1 MKPSEEH
8 ESLIVALEADSAE
21 HVLQVLAGHNSKHA
35 DVDTKE
41 LLQTMPQKQKLRCC
55 KALRMQA
62 TRAIEEL
69 QSSDPSTQ
77 KQQTTAAKEDADIE
91 EQDVAAEL
99 LRNIALLCTVLLSND
114 VKAVPGDL
122 WETAVLLHD
131 NALLAAAEWPD
142 VQDAVAS
149 LCMAWWQVG
158 AAGKEAIVAQTLP
171 YLLVRALSLN
181 RSADVKR
188 CYTMRQ
194 ALSLLDFEDET
205 IDDLKRLLLR
215 AAFSPTFLRC
225 KEGRRYLAHLFTLE
239 PQMVR
244 ELGAIIRNQIP
255 SGRKSVLEAYGEIL
269 YRAWRESTAACL
281 LEVENQVQGLM
292 QAAISASTQPM
303 AAALRTVLDGFHR
316 EKAAPGVDA
325 LLLRLYRPILFRA
338 LAAANPA
345 VRRNALGVL
354 LDAFPLQD
362 PDASNEETD
371 ELLSKQF
378 GHLGDALGDSVPAVR
393 QAAVSGVCKLLNTF
407 WELIPG
413 AVTAG
418 FLKRIAGEL
427 AFDGACVG
435 VRAAAVSGLAALAQ
449 NPLTHPLMKKML
461 PTLRPLIWD
470 SAVAVRVALADMLL
484 AIGSLRDLSFVD
496 VVPLDTLLNVLA
508 TDSAPVAQRVH
519 RLLVP
524 SYFPG
529 PEDGPA
535 CVAALLR
542 QCPEAGKAFCLQL
555 AGSNG
560 ASVPVEHVV
569 ALVVALRDHV
579 LACAPEA
586 MPEGTPRHPANAT
599 RNGKRKKKGD
609 PQPQASAIQAAETP
623 EAWEGLLEGLAS
635 LCEGLSQCEE
645 AGELAGEQ
653 SLFTGAHLDTLLGL
667 ATSPSAR
674 SAVLRIAAAIPDS
687 AASASL
693 HSRCL
698 SQLLTSTSG
707 PPSQA
712 ELRSALSC
720 LSGADDMAALLDHI
734 ITALDAKRPL
744 SAGSR
749 AAKHLRMSPDS
760 ALRCLDAML
769 ADEGLRLALLTSQM
783 VTDLL
788 PVLQSLAQQ
797 SAHALISGVSATFPG
812 DHAPDDTDPDGINGK
827 DKVANP
833 SLAFPSASIYCR
845 TALHLQL
852 TTAIVSAATLHND
865 QSLHAHNNDHAELMD
880 GMDEAFPLEAEG
892 DHPNGAPSTGMW
904 QNVGAEA
911 VHEAVSHAQ
920 ELLSSL
926 QAIDVVVN
934 FTGDL
939 RQSQGQAV
947 RAPKRGRR
955 GKGPPPE
962 AVDGSLGRAALL
974 HSATRSL
981 LGAVALAAD
990 AARLLQWGSAGGESA
1005 ESACA
1010 LASDLVQWT
1019 CRLAAR
1025 APEGNQPDWT
1035 AVAGATLGHAGKLAL
1050 HMHAAHKQASAS
1062 AMPVRSESTLTLAT
1076 TLLQAGVSSSESWRI
1091 AALRPFLTGLVAG
1104 LCRQSSTSEDCSWV
1118 GPLAAAVGEEVMD
1131 SLAAEDGA
1139 EEGTAKGRKKGPAKE
1154 AADADTENVP
1164 QNAQAP
1170 GNTGPGQ
1177 QMTAFKPSHPFVKAV
1192 LQAASFSKVQPEMA
1206 LCAASLAAAS
1216 QEPGRSGIGAI
1227 QLTVLAGFKGAGSR
1241 DPQKQYAD
1249 VLTILEGVH
1258 GKLEAEQPN
1267 SKESASTA
1275 HECMQ
1280 TMLHALVLPQ

>member
-1 MKPSEEH
+1 MKLSEEH
-8 ESLIVALEADSAE
+8 EKLIVALEADSSE
-21 HVLQVLAGHNSKHA
+21 HVLQVLAGHNFKHA
-35 DVDTKE
+35 DVDIKE

-62 TRAIEEL
+62 TRAIKEL
-69 QSSDPSTQ
+69 QSSGPSAQ
-77 KQQTTAAKEDADIE
+77 KQQTSAAKEDAGIE

-99 LRNIALLCTVLLSND
+99 LRNISLFCAVLFSTD
-114 VKAVPGDL
+114 AKAVQGDL
-122 WETAVLLHD
+122 WEVAVLLHD
-131 NALLAAAEWPD
+131 NALLAAAEWLD
-142 VQDAVAS
+142 LQDAVAS
-149 LCMAWWQVG
+149 LCMAWWQAG
-158 AAGKEAIVAQTLP
+158 AAGKEAIIAQTLP
-171 YLLVRALSLN
+171 YLLVRALSTN

-188 CYTMRQ
+188 CYTMRH
-194 ALSLLDFEDET
+194 ALSLLDFEDAT

-244 ELGAIIRNQIP
+244 ELGAIIRNQVP

-281 LEVENQVQGLM
+281 LEVENQIQGLM

-303 AAALRTVLDGFHR
+303 AAALRTALNGFHQ

-325 LLLRLYRPILFRA
+325 LLLRLYRPILFRS

-345 VRRNALGVL
+345 VRRNTLGVL

-378 GHLGDALGDSVPAVR
+378 AQLGDALGDSVPAVR

-418 FLKRIAGEL
+418 FLKRVAGEL

-470 SAVAVRVALADMLL
+470 SALAVRVALADMLL

-496 VVPLDTLLNVLA
+496 VVPLDTLLDVLA
-508 TDSAPVAQRVH
+508 TDCAPVAQRVH

-542 QCPEAGKAFCLQL
+542 QCPEAGKVFCTQL
-555 AGSNG
+555 AGSDG
-560 ASVPVEHVV
+560 ACAPVEHVV
-569 ALVVALRDHV
+569 ALVVALRDHL

-586 MPEGTPRHPANAT
+586 LPEGTPGRPANAT

-609 PQPQASAIQAAETP
+609 LQPQASGIQAVETP

-645 AGELAGEQ
+645 VGELAGEQ
-653 SLFTGAHLDTLLGL
+653 TLFTGAHLDTLLGL
-667 ATSPSAR
+667 ARTPSAR
-674 SAVLRIAAAIPDS
+674 SAVLRIAAVIPDS

-712 ELRSALSC
+712 ELRSALGC
-720 LSGADDMAALLDHI
+720 LSGADDMAALLDHVI
-734 ITALDAKRPL
+734 AALHAERPL

-788 PVLQSLAQQ
+788 PALQSLAQQ
-797 SAHALISGVSATFPG
+797 SAHALISGISATLPG
-812 DHAPDDTDPDGINGK
+812 NLASDEAVTDGTNKKDTN
-827 DKVANP
+827 AHRY
-833 SLAFPSASIYCR
+833 LAFLSASIYCR

-852 TTAIVSAATLHND
+852 TTAIVRAATLPND
-865 QSLHAHNNDHAELMD
+865 QSLHGSHAELMD
-880 GMDEAFPLEAEG
+880 GMEVAVLPQSAG
-892 DHPNGAPSTGMW
+892 DLPKKGPTTDMW
-904 QNVGAEA
+904 QNVGAA
-911 VHEAVSHAQ
+911 AMHEAVSLGQ
-920 ELLSSL
+920 QLLSSL
-926 QAIDVVVN
+926 QATDVEN
-934 FTGDL
+934 LTGEL
-939 RQSQGQAV
+939 RQSQGQAI

-962 AVDGSLGRAALL
+962 AVEGSLGRAALL
-974 HSATRSL
+974 RLASQSL
-981 LGAVALAAD
+981 LGTVALAAD
-990 AARLLQWGSAGGESA
+990 AARLLQWGPAGGESA
-1005 ESACA
+1005 DSACA

-1019 CRLAAR
+1019 CRLAAHV
-1025 APEGNQPDWT
+1025 PEGSQPDWT
-1035 AVAGATLGHAGKLAL
+1035 AVAGTTLGHAGKLAH
-1050 HMHAAHKQASAS
+1050 HMHAAHKRASAC
-1062 AMPVRSESTLTLAT
+1062 ATPVHSESALRLAT
-1076 TLLQAGVSSSESWRI
+1076 TLMEAGVSSSESWHV
-1091 AALRPFLTGLVAG
+1091 AALRPCLTGLVAG

-1118 GPLAAAVGEEVMD
+1118 GPLAATVGEEVLE
-1131 SLAAEDGA
+1131 SLAAEDRA
-1139 EEGTAKGRKKGPAKE
+1139 GTAKGKGKGPAKE
-1154 AADADTENVP
+1154 GGDADTENIP

-1170 GNTGPGQ
+1170 GNTGPDQ
-1177 QMTAFKPSHPFVKAV
+1177 QMTAFKPRHPFVKAV

-1206 LCAASLAAAS
+1206 LCAARVAAAS
-1216 QEPGRSGIGAI
+1216 PEPGKSGVGAI
-1227 QLTVLAGFKGAGSR
+1227 QLTVLTGLKGAGSR
-1241 DPQKQYAD
+1241 NPQKQYAE

-1258 GKLEAEQPN
+1258 SKLEAEQPSSN
-1267 SKESASTA
+1267 KTA
-1275 HECMQ
+1275 AQAHKSMRM
-1280 TMLHALVLPQ
+1280 MLRALVLPQ